1 MKQKI
6 KQISIIHREPHP
18 LGQFKKK
25 KNKKLMNMAFTHLKC
40 LFNENE
46 PCDALRD
53 DYLKIAQFYDAEK
66 KKAES

>member
-1 MKQKI
+1 
-6 KQISIIHREPHP
+6 
-18 LGQFKKK
+18 
-25 KNKKLMNMAFTHLKC
+25 MNMAFTHLKC
-40 LFNENE
+40 LLNENE